1 LGALLLQRR
10 PAMVPDTLHFLV
22 AVDGSAHSLAAGR
35 WIARLGAAGVGL
47 RCTLINVQKPVGAIA
62 PADIALEARERS
74 ADGVLEQAS
83 GILRPSGVRFDTE
96 KRLDDTAAA
105 LVARARALDCDA
117 IVVGRRGLGA
127 LRSALLGSVSAEVIR
142 RSSVPVI
149 VVSAAS
155 DDSASA
161 APRCLAAVDGSG
173 SAGRAAVFASRLA
186 AGARAGELHVLHVAQ
201 PFTVAG
207 TIFGPRD
214 RVVERLSGRH
224 GHEVL
229 EGVSEL
235 LDATSVPFVE
245 HVDWSDDVVG
255 TILKAAH
262 DHSCSIVAMGTHGLG
277 PLAARLLGSVAQ
289 GVLEGAERAGITL
302 VLAR

>member
-1 LGALLLQRR
+1 
-10 PAMVPDTLHFLV
+10 
-22 AVDGSAHSLAAGR
+22 
-35 WIARLGAAGVGL
+35 
-47 RCTLINVQKPVGAIA
+47 
-62 PADIALEARERS
+62 
-74 ADGVLEQAS
+74 
-83 GILRPSGVRFDTE
+83 
-96 KRLDDTAAA
+96 
-105 LVARARALDCDA
+105 
-117 IVVGRRGLGA
+117 
-127 LRSALLGSVSAEVIR
+127 
-142 RSSVPVI
+142 
-149 VVSAAS
+149 
-155 DDSASA
+155 
-161 APRCLAAVDGSG
+161 
-173 SAGRAAVFASRLA
+173 
-186 AGARAGELHVLHVAQ
+186 VLHVAQ